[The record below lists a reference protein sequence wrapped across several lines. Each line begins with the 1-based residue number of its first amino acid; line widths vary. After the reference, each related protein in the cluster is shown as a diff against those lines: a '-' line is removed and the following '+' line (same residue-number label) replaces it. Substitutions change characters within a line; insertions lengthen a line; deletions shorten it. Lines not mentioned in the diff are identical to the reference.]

1 MILNVISAVTVCV
14 CVCVCVWVGGQPEA
28 FTAFGDMRDLII
40 IRVNGIYLSK
50 TKGRILKLAFLEFI
64 FSKDTGA
71 VLAVR

>member
-1 MILNVISAVTVCV
+1 
-14 CVCVCVWVGGQPEA
+14 VWVGGQPEA